1 LHAQLVWP
9 ARALLV
15 LNSSVEPQARQVAS
29 PASAKVCA
37 GQAKHTVLLV
47 GAQAAEMTEPGA
59 HEAEHAEHGDCPLAL
74 QVEPAEQPATA
85 THESNGESQKYP
97 EAHEQLD

>member
-1 LHAQLVWP
+1 MIAP
-9 ARALLV
+9 LV
-15 LNSSVEPQARQVAS
+15 LYSSVKPQARHVAS

-37 GQAKHTVLLV
+37 GQAEHTVSLV
-47 GAQAAEMTEPGA
+47 GAQAAETTEPAA
-59 HEAEHAEHGDCPLAL
+59 HEAEHAEHGDCPLGL

-85 THESNGESQKYP
+85 THESDCESQKYP